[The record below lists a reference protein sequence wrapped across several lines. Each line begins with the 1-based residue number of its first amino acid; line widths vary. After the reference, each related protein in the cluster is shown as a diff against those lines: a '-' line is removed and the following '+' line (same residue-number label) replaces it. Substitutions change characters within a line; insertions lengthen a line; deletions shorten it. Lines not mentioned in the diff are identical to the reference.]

1 MAIQRRQLF
10 QDFRG
15 MEEREMI
22 IVDVRNEILGNSEF
36 WRGNEEDISKIRN
49 IVAQSLAV
57 RVAKDG
63 QPRSS
68 GMWFVRKETP

>member
-1 MAIQRRQLF
+1 VVFQLRQLL

-15 MEEREMI
+15 VEEEMI